1 MGEIYAGT
9 SGWAYGSWK
18 PDFYPAKLAAAGF
31 LNHYAGRLNSVEV
44 NYTFRQIASEE
55 LLLRWAEATP
65 DDFLFA
71 VKAHQ
76 RITHIKR
83 LRDSAEL
90 TAEFLASLE
99 PLRKAKKLG
108 PVLFQLPPNF
118 KCDVARLRE
127 FVTALPRGT
136 RAAFEFRHESWFSE
150 EVYATLR
157 EAGAALCLAESDELE
172 TPEVVTADFHY
183 LRLRKESYSAKTVET
198 RVRRLARSGD
208 VFVYFKHEQTPEGAL
223 SAEALLHRVRKK

>member
-18 PDFYPAKLAAAGF
+18 PDFYPAKLSAARF
-31 LNHYAGRLNSVEV
+31 LNHYASRLNSVEV
-44 NYTFRQIASEE
+44 NYTFRQIAGED
-55 LLLRWAEATP
+55 LLLRWAQATP
-65 DDFLFA
+65 ADFRFA

-83 LRDSAEL
+83 LRDAAEV
-90 TAEFLASLE
+90 TAEFVASLE

-118 KCDVARLRE
+118 KCDVGRLCE
-127 FVTALPRGT
+127 FVATLPRWV
-136 RAAFEFRHESWFSE
+136 RAAFEFRHESWFAE

-157 EAGAALCLAESDELE
+157 KAGAALCLAESDELE
-172 TPEVVTADFHY
+172 TPEVVTTDFHY
-183 LRLRKESYSAKTVET
+183 LRLRKESYSRKSVAEK
-198 RVRRLARSGD
+198 VRRLAQTGD
-208 VFVYFKHEQTPEGAL
+208 VFVYFKHEVTPEGAL
-223 SAEALLHRVRKK
+223 RAEELLAPATKK